1 MFQRLAQ
8 LAIGQ
13 VGLHAVAGSTVLN
26 NNSGTESEEKK
37 RSYLLKQR
45 MLMSL
50 WDGLPGFRCNDK
62 PHFCLLVAIQL
73 VES

>member
-13 VGLHAVAGSTVLN
+13 VGLHAVAECTVLN

-37 RSYLLKQR
+37 RSYLLNQR

-50 WDGLPGFRCNDK
+50 WDGLPGGRCDDK
-62 PHFCLLVAIQL
+62 PHFCLLVAIEL
-73 VES
+73 VKS